1 MWTKRL
7 LIIGLLGVLIV
18 GPANGQDKAAPPKKP
33 AEAKSEK
40 GKNEDKKPERRETYR
55 YLGQISGTVKDI
67 SDANRMI
74 TLEMRGATPSFIP
87 THYWRGLIRGT
98 FVPNQ
103 QVYDLD
109 IMLADDVK
117 VRIPYKPERDEKGKI
132 KPFKPDPDDRDRHLG
147 GIKGSES
154 DLARRQF
161 VTVHLGLTTSD
172 PRNPRIVATA
182 VIVVNDVP
190 GR

>member
-1 MWTKRL
+1 MWTTRL
-7 LIIGLLGVLIV
+7 LLISLVGAFAV
-18 GPANGQDKAAPPKKP
+18 GPAIGQDKAAPQKKP
-33 AEAKSEK
+33 ADAKSEK
-40 GKNEDKKPERRETYR
+40 GKSDEKKPERRETYR
-55 YLGQISGTVKDI
+55 YLGQISGTLKDI
-67 SDANRMI
+67 SEANRMI

-103 QVYDLD
+103 QIYDLD

-117 VRIPYKPERDEKGKI
+117 VRIPIKLERDEKGKV
-132 KPFKPDPDDRDRHLG
+132 KPYKPDPDDRDRHLG
-147 GIKGSES
+147 GMKGSEA
-154 DLARRQF
+154 DLARRQI

-172 PRNPRIVATA
+172 PRNQRIVAMA
-182 VIVVNDVP
+182 VIVVQDVP